1 MKKLLFLSFV
11 LVSLF
16 ITGCSNKQYD
26 ISYVEDNE
34 HSLSNNY
41 TYKFVGESEHFYFKT
56 GKVYY
61 DGNARELLISN
72 FKVKDNVK
80 DDSTYKINLYFNNKL
95 LYGDVDGTDELTKNE
110 FEDIVIAEHGK
121 LGERDKN
128 GDVIGES
135 DSFLETTE
143 DTFKDSIKLQADY
156 CINDKCETET
166 FKITYVD

>member
-1 MKKLLFLSFV
+1 MKKLLFFSFAFIV
-11 LVSLF
+11 LF

-26 ISYVEDNE
+26 VSYVDDSE

-41 TYKFVGESEHFYFKT
+41 TYKFVGESEHFYLKT

-61 DGNARELLISN
+61 NGNDRELLISN

-80 DDSTYKINLYFNNKL
+80 NGSTYKINLYFNNKL
-95 LYGDVDGTDELTKNE
+95 LYGDVDGTDKLDKKA
-110 FEDIVIAEHGK
+110 FEDIVIAEQGK

-143 DTFKDSIKLQADY
+143 NTFKNSIELKADY
-156 CINDKCETET
+156 CISNKCETET